1 MPIIPAKHYKLSGKI
16 IVFIISKTNS
26 KWLFLSLLK
35 SNEIPIISFIET
47 RPQALQ
53 SQWLGYGCSIKK
65 AQFIE
70 EKEMTGI
77 VNKIIALYTPVFAPM
92 YKSGNMTK

>member
-1 MPIIPAKHYKLSGKI
+1 M
-16 IVFIISKTNS
+16 
-26 KWLFLSLLK
+26 SL
-35 SNEIPIISFIET
+35 IET

-53 SQWLGYGCSIKK
+53 NQWLGYGFITKK
-65 AQFIE
+65 AQFFE
-70 EKEMTGI
+70 EKDMTGI